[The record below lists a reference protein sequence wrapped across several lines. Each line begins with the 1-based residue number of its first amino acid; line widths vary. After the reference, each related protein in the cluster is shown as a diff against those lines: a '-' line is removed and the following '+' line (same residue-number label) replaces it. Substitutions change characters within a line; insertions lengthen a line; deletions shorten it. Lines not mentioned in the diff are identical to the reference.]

1 MALRGVCRAFPVLT
15 LLAGM
20 SASAQLTLLPAP
32 REAAVGRTLPLSNG
46 VGVVCAGCDAEDTF
60 AATELTQSLMAQGVS
75 TSSSAG
81 TRITLLRSDS
91 AAGRAALTSAH
102 LQWMPEMRE
111 EGYAIVPDATGISV
125 VGATSAGVF
134 YGAQTARQMVS
145 GSGSTA
151 TLLTAT
157 VRDWPA
163 MKYRGLHDDLSRG
176 PVPTLDFQKKQIR
189 TLAAY
194 KMNVYSPYFEHTM
207 QYLSD
212 PLASP
217 PGGAVTPAQARE
229 LVAYAAKY
237 HITIIPEQ
245 EAFGHLHY
253 MLTYD
258 TYSPLGETPHGHV
271 LAPGQPESLALTKRM
286 FTELAADYPS
296 ALLHLGADETVELG
310 KGQTKSAVDAR
321 GLGPVYLDYVE
332 RIVTELQQ
340 LKRRFLFWGDI
351 AMKEPALLKSA
362 PQSFKQQTIAV
373 GWEYNP
379 QPRGFLPWIKPYTDA
394 GMECWVAPGVNN
406 WSRVYPNFNLALPNI
421 QRFTAQAQASG
432 CTGQLNTVWNDDGE
446 ALFNNNWYAVLF
458 GAEAAWHKGESSI
471 PQFQRE
477 YGSIFHGDSTGKV
490 SQAQQE
496 LMAAHALLKNNFKSS
511 DASDLLFWVDP
522 WSADG
527 QISAGRIR
535 PYTRDLR
542 LHAERAIVL
551 MEEARAQG
559 NLREVDALESMEL
572 GARRMDLIGLKF
584 QLTDE
589 IAAGYAKAYA
599 LQNSKDKDSRAEVS
613 RALIDINAVNGRLQ
627 DLRNN
632 YSLLRDLY
640 EQAWLK
646 SYRLYWL
653 QNNLQRYDLTIQ
665 LWLSRID
672 KVRSAQRQWDR
683 SQSIPPASDLGIP
696 PLPAAAA
703 GAAQ

>member
-1 MALRGVCRAFPVLT
+1 M
-15 LLAGM
+15 
-20 SASAQLTLLPAP
+20 Q
-32 REAAVGRTLPLSNG
+32 
-46 VGVVCAGCDAEDTF
+46 D
-60 AATELTQSLMAQGVS
+60 
-75 TSSSAG
+75 
-81 TRITLLRSDS
+81 
-91 AAGRAALTSAH
+91 
-102 LQWMPEMRE
+102 
-111 EGYAIVPDATGISV
+111 EGYAIVPDSTGISIV
-125 VGATSAGVF
+125 AASAAGVF
-134 YGAQTARQMVS
+134 YGAATARQMVS
-145 GSGSTA
+145 GSA
-151 TLLTAT
+151 AAAVLQTAT

-189 TLAAY
+189 TLAAF

-207 QYLSD
+207 QYASE

-217 PGGAVTPAQARE
+217 PGGSVTAAQARE
-229 LVAYAAKY
+229 LVAYAAQY
-237 HITIIPEQ
+237 HVMIIPEQ

-253 MLTYD
+253 MLTNDLYA
-258 TYSPLGETPHGHV
+258 PLAETPHGHV
-271 LAPGQPESLALTKRM
+271 LAPGQPESLALTKRL

-296 ALLHLGADETVELG
+296 PLLHLGADETVELG
-310 KGQTKSAVDAR
+310 KGQTKATVDAR
-321 GLGPVYLDYVE
+321 GLGPVYLDYVQK
-332 RIVTELQQ
+332 IVAELQP
-340 LKRRFLFWGDI
+340 LNRRFLFWGDI
-351 AMKEPALLKSA
+351 AMKEPALLRTA
-362 PQSFKQQTIAV
+362 AEAFKRQTIAV

-421 QRFTAQAQASG
+421 QQFTAQAQRSG

-446 ALFNNNWYAVLF
+446 ALFNNNWYAVVF

-471 PQFQRE
+471 PQFQAA
-477 YGSIFHGDSTGKV
+477 YGSVFHGDATGKV

-496 LMAAHALLKNNFKSS
+496 LMAAHAFLKDNFKAS

-522 WSADG
+522 WSLDG
-527 QISAGRIR
+527 QLSAAKIR

-551 MEEARAQG
+551 IEEARNAG
-559 NLREVDALESMEL
+559 ALREEDALDSMEL

-589 IAAGYAKAYA
+589 IATTYAKAYA
-599 LQNSKDKDSRAEVS
+599 LQGNRDKDSRAEVS
-613 RALIDINAVNGRLQ
+613 RDLIDINAVNGRLQ
-627 DLRNN
+627 DLRNA

-646 SYRLYWL
+646 SYRPYWL
-653 QNNLQRYDLTIQ
+653 HNNLARYDLTTQ

-696 PLPAAAA
+696 PAPAVNS

>member
-1 MALRGVCRAFPVLT
+1 M
-15 LLAGM
+15 LAGVL
-20 SASAQLTLLPAP
+20 ASAQLTLLPAP
-32 REAAVGRTLPLSNG
+32 REAAAGRVIPLPSG
-46 VGVVCAGCDAEDTF
+46 VAIVCAGCDADDNF
-60 AATELTQSLMAQGVS
+60 AATELTQGLSAQGVP
-75 TSSSAG
+75 TTNTAQAH
-81 TRITLLRSDS
+81 ITLLRSDS
-91 AAGRAALTSAH
+91 APGRAALTAAH
-102 LQWMPEMRE
+102 VQWTPEMRE
-111 EGYAIVPDATGISV
+111 EGYVITTDATGISV
-125 VGATSAGVF
+125 IGATPAGVF
-134 YGAQTARQMVS
+134 YGAATARQMVS
-145 GSGSTA
+145 GYGPNA
-151 TLLTAT
+151 VLQTAT

-189 TLAAY
+189 TLATY

-237 HITIIPEQ
+237 HVTVIPEQ

-271 LAPGQPESLALTKRM
+271 LAPGQPDSLALTKRM
-286 FTELAADYPS
+286 FTELAANYPS
-296 ALLHLGADETVELG
+296 PLLHLGADETVELG
-310 KGQTKSAVDAR
+310 KGQTKAAVDAR
-321 GLGPVYLDYVE
+321 GLGPVYLDYLE
-332 RIVTELQQ
+332 KIVTQ
-340 LKRRFLFWGDI
+340 LLPLNRRFLFWGDI

-362 PQSFKQQTIAV
+362 PQAFKQQTIAV

-379 QPRGFLPWIKPYTDA
+379 QPRGFAPWIKPYTDA
-394 GMECWVAPGVNN
+394 GIECWVAPGVNN

-421 QRFTAQAQASG
+421 QQFTAQAQASG
-432 CTGQLNTVWNDDGE
+432 CTGQLNTIWNDDGE

-471 PQFQRE
+471 PQFQSE
-477 YGSIFHGDSTGKV
+477 YGRIFHGDNTGKI

-522 WSADG
+522 WSPDG
-527 QISAGRIR
+527 QLSASRIR
-535 PYTRDLR
+535 PYTRELR
-542 LHAERAIVL
+542 LHAERAIIL
-551 MEEARAQG
+551 IAEARASG
-559 NLREVDALESMEL
+559 TLRELDALDSMEL

-589 IAAGYAKAYA
+589 IATGYARAYA
-599 LQNSKDKDSRAEVS
+599 LQSSKDKESRAEVS
-613 RALIDINAVNGRLQ
+613 RDLIDINAVNGRLQ

-632 YSLLRDLY
+632 YSFLRDLY

-646 SYRLYWL
+646 SYRPYWL

-683 SQSIPPASDLGIP
+683 SQTIPSASDLGIP
-696 PLPAAAA
+696 PIPSAA